1 VDTRTR
7 IAIYREGSYKDEKKL
22 IYKLLEKNRKEKE
35 ELLEV
40 AILIY
45 SAASC
50 LKTWNNTL

>member
-45 SAASC
+45 RAASC